1 MKIDIGTHP
10 ILTLDLFSADT
21 SEALA
26 LSLFESDIPAGYPAP
41 ADTRIALKLDLNRH
55 LIKHPAATF
64 YARVKGGNRE
74 ALDLDDG
81 DILVVDRAVE
91 PRENDLVVCKV
102 DEYFTVKRACLDDF
116 GHNLRTEDL
125 SSYLIQAFEQENFHV
140 CGVVTF
146 IIHKP

>member
-1 MKIDIGTHP
+1 MKIDTGTYP
-10 ILTLDLFSADT
+10 ILTLDLFSIGT
-21 SEALA
+21 SEPLV
-26 LSLFESDIPAGYPAP
+26 LSLFESDIPAGYPAQ

-64 YARVKGGNRE
+64 YARVKGGNME
-74 ALDLDDG
+74 ELDLEDG

-91 PRENDLVVCKV
+91 LRENDLVVCKV
-102 DEYFTVKRACLDDF
+102 DENFTVKRAYLNDLR
-116 GHNLRTEDL
+116 HNLKTESL
-125 SSYLIQAFEQENFHV
+125 SSYLIRTFEQQNFHV